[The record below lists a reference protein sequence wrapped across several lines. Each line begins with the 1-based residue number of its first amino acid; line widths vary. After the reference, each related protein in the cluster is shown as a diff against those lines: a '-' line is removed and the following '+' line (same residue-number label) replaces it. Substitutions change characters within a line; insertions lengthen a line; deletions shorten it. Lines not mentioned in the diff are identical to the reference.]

1 MIKRIAITG
10 PESSGKTELAEYLA
24 RYFDDQWVPEFSRQY
39 LNEIG
44 LDYQLSDVEAI
55 SRAQYQNEKNAEN
68 DARKFLFCDS
78 DFTVTKI
85 WCEVVFGNCPQWI
98 ENKFKQNLYDLYL
111 LCFPDI
117 PWQPDPLRQNPN
129 DRRDLFW
136 LYKKALEK
144 IGANFRVVD
153 GLGELR
159 NQKAVSFVHGL

>member
-1 MIKRIAITG
+1 
-10 PESSGKTELAEYLA
+10 
-24 RYFDDQWVPEFSRQY
+24 
-39 LNEIG
+39 
-44 LDYQLSDVEAI
+44 LDYQLSDIEAI
-55 SRAQYQNEKNAEN
+55 AKGQYQNEKNAEK

-85 WCEVVFGNCPQWI
+85 WSEVVFGSCPQWI
-98 ENKFKQNLYDLYL
+98 ETKFKQNPYDLYL

-117 PWQPDPLRQNPN
+117 PWQPDPLRQNPD
-129 DRRDLFW
+129 DRMDLFW
-136 LYKKALEK
+136 LYKKALEE